1 MEKRGMLYSLLS
13 LPAVYRC
20 FRLAVMGDSGRIYVS
35 DYVKPVAGEKVL
47 DMGCGPGDI
56 MSYLPAVDYLGFDI
70 NADYIEAARE
80 RFGKRGR
87 FFCGDVGLVA
97 IDQEVGTF
105 DLVMATGVL
114 HHLDDG
120 RAARLFELA
129 YKALKPGGRL
139 ITYDGCYVAG
149 QPRLARFVV
158 SRDRGEFVR
167 GCEDYARLAAG
178 FFSKVEAFVR
188 HDLLRIPYTH
198 LIMRCHKQA

>member
-1 MEKRGMLYSLLS
+1 MDKRGKLYSLLS
-13 LPAVYRC
+13 LPVVFRC
-20 FRLAVMGDSGRIYVS
+20 FRALVLGDGYRIYIS

-47 DMGCGPGDI
+47 DIGCGLGDI
-56 MSYLPAVDYLGFDI
+56 MNYLPPVKYLGFDI
-70 NADYIEAARE
+70 NASYIEAAQK

-87 FFCGDVGLVA
+87 FFCGDVGLAA
-97 IDQEVGTF
+97 IDEEAGTF
-105 DLVMATGVL
+105 DLAMATGVL

-167 GCEDYARLAAG
+167 RCEDYERLAAG
-178 FFSKVEAFVR
+178 FFSKVEALVR

-198 LIMRCHKQA
+198 LIMRGHKDA

>member
-1 MEKRGMLYSLLS
+1 MDKRGKLYSLLS
-13 LPAVYRC
+13 LPAVYRG
-20 FRLAVMGDSGRIYVS
+20 FSALVLGDAYHIYIS

-47 DMGCGPGDI
+47 DIGCGPGDI
-56 MSYLPAVDYLGFDI
+56 MNYLPPVNYLGFDI
-70 NADYIEAARE
+70 NANYVEAAQK

-87 FFCGDVGLVA
+87 FFCGDVGLAA
-97 IDQEVGTF
+97 IDEEAGTF
-105 DLVMATGVL
+105 DLAIATGVL
-114 HHLDDG
+114 HHLDDD

-129 YKALKPGGRL
+129 RKALRPGGRL

-167 GCEDYARLAAG
+167 HRDDYALLAAG
-178 FFSKVEAFVR
+178 CFSRVEVFIR

-198 LIMRCHKQA
+198 LIMRSHNDA